1 MLIAHFFEYLV
12 QIILFIFT
20 IPKVFVL
27 ATIFSQKL
35 LSRISFRGFKQFDF
49 LTRGFQIKYLIS
61 LINISGIPI
70 SECPQKALWI
80 SYFFNIPWCFSTLL
94 VFKVNILPIVFH
106 TISPNISIRSRVH
119 LKNFQIWLVSSLN
132 PNFRLLVEPSS
143 YIYLN
148 WI

>member
-1 MLIAHFFEYLV
+1 MLIAHFFEYLI

-49 LTRGFQIKYLIS
+49 LTRDFQIKYLIS

-70 SECPQKALWI
+70 SECPQKALRI
-80 SYFFNIPWCFSTLL
+80 SYFFNIP
-94 VFKVNILPIVFH
+94 
-106 TISPNISIRSRVH
+106 
-119 LKNFQIWLVSSLN
+119 
-132 PNFRLLVEPSS
+132 
-143 YIYLN
+143 
-148 WI
+148 

>member
-49 LTRGFQIKYLIS
+49 LTRGFQIKDLIS

-70 SECPQKALWI
+70 LECPQKAL
-80 SYFFNIPWCFSTLL
+80 
-94 VFKVNILPIVFH
+94 
-106 TISPNISIRSRVH
+106 
-119 LKNFQIWLVSSLN
+119 
-132 PNFRLLVEPSS
+132 
-143 YIYLN
+143 
-148 WI
+148 